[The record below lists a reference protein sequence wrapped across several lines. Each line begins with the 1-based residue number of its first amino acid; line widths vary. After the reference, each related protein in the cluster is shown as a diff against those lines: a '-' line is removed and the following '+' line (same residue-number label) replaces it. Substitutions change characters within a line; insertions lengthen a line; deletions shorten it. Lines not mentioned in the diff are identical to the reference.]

1 MKKTSLICAVFSL
14 LFSSY
19 ADVGDYAIDGW
30 KGTAYAGN
38 GWFAYSVRSAEDGAV
53 RLDNYT
59 SFLLSPQYAS
69 PIRKLALKVKCSSVN
84 PTRRLTVGVLVDGK
98 EDEAEKVSVETPAT
112 AGEYGI
118 VKISWESAEN
128 VTAVR
133 LYLES
138 GGSPAAGEWT
148 LSHIYVFYGS
158 ESENEESVIEQIV
171 NPLAVPGN
179 LTVADFTATSLELAA
194 DEVANAAGYRFSL
207 RPFSESGRFEFVE
220 PFGSAS
226 EMSPDSGW
234 TREAGE
240 NAKFDSYTGAATTDG
255 DLKALK
261 IEKGD
266 AAFISPVCEGAI
278 TEYSLMYR
286 NGTSDVSGKSNRL
299 AVYGRKDDSSE
310 WTEILPPF
318 CFVTDTSKHHL
329 TNAVDS
335 ALGIRQLK
343 VLFTAGENPSA
354 TISVDSLRV
363 ASNGARTYGQTIE
376 ADAAEPRFSFTALE
390 RCRYE
395 FKVKALAGSGNV
407 AYADSEWSAAKE
419 IDLAWAG
426 LELTAP
432 EGVSIDVSGDE
443 MIIRWDEVSG
453 AEYYLVDVFMP
464 GQIEV
469 CVVEGARTGAT
480 TFKVKVP
487 KIGGYAVRVTACG
500 PYGKSV
506 STASVAGAEVKPGAV
521 LGLKVTEMTP
531 NALSVAWSGAAFAEG
546 YRVTLYELTGEN
558 AEEEVRSVLLAECV
572 YVATDLTEGGK
583 YRVKITPLPS
593 GADELSASTDV
604 LDLSDAVPRRPE
616 PFAMHMLDNGVY
628 RQSFAGLATVTKATG
643 VKDID
648 LPYWQFYHADEPVET
663 LRFSALGG
671 KPTAGG
677 VYVCSDAA
685 KTADSY
691 GLGSIAS
698 KESGCAYGLV
708 MTNDRATAMNGFSVS
723 FKVRQ
728 RTFKQSEKSLAL
740 EYLISSEAVTM
751 ASAGDWRALEI
762 PITAPKT
769 EATCGGLSEYVQDIS
784 VSAADIEVR
793 PGEMIAFRWRDPA
806 MASSP
811 LTNIDDVC
819 IACTFEPAPMLIK
832 VK

>member
-1 MKKTSLICAVFSL
+1 MKKTSLMCAVVSFIFSVY
-14 LFSSY
+14 S
-19 ADVGDYAIDGW
+19 DVGDYSIDGW
-30 KGTAYAGN
+30 KGTAYVGN
-38 GWFAYSVRSAEDGAV
+38 GWFAYSVKPSDDGAV
-53 RLDNYT
+53 KLDNYT

-69 PIRKLALKVKCSSVN
+69 PVRKLALKVRCSSVN
-84 PTRRLTVGVLVDGK
+84 PTRRLMIGVLVDGK
-98 EDEAEKVSVETPAT
+98 EDEAEKVSVATPET

-118 VKISWESAEN
+118 VKISWESAKN

-133 LYLES
+133 LYLDS
-138 GGSPAAGEWT
+138 GGTPASGEWT

-158 ESENEESVIEQIV
+158 ESENEESAIEQVV
-171 NPLAVPGN
+171 NPLAVPEN
-179 LTVADFTATSLELAA
+179 LTVADFSVTSLALAA
-194 DEVANAAGYRFSL
+194 DGVANASGYRFAL
-207 RPFSESGRFEFVE
+207 APFSESGRFEHVETFVST
-220 PFGSAS
+220 P
-226 EMSPDSGW
+226 EMSSDSGW

-240 NAKFDSYTGAATTDG
+240 NAKFEAYTGAATTDG

-266 AAFISPVCEGAI
+266 AAFISPVCDGAI

-286 NGTSDVSGKSNRL
+286 NGTSDVSGKSNQL
-299 AVYGRKDDSSE
+299 AVYGRKDESSE
-310 WTEILPPF
+310 WTEILPPSA
-318 CFVTDTSKHHL
+318 FVTDTSKHYL

-343 VLFTAGENPSA
+343 VLFTAGEHPSA

-363 ASNGARTYGQTIE
+363 ASAGVRTYGQAIE
-376 ADAAEPRFSFTALE
+376 ADTDEPRFSFTALE

-407 AYADSEWSAAKE
+407 RYADSGWSAAEE
-419 IDLAWAG
+419 IDLAWAD
-426 LELTAP
+426 LELSAP
-432 EGVSIDVSGDE
+432 EGVSVDVSGDK
-443 MIIRWDEVSG
+443 MIIEWDEVSG

-464 GQIEV
+464 GEIEV
-469 CVVEGARTGAT
+469 CVVKGARTSAT
-480 TFKVKVP
+480 SLTVEVP
-487 KIGGYAVRVTACG
+487 KTGEYAVRVTACG

-506 STASVAGAEVKPGAV
+506 STAGVAGTEVKPGAV
-521 LGLKVTEMTP
+521 SGLKVTEMTP
-531 NALSVAWSGAAFAEG
+531 NTLSVSWSGAAFAEG

-558 AEEEVRSVLLAECV
+558 AEAEVRSVSLTECI

-593 GADELSASTDV
+593 GAGELSASTDII
-604 LDLSDAVPRRPE
+604 DLSGAIPRKPE

-628 RQSFAGLATVTKATG
+628 RQSFDSLSTVTKATAA
-643 VKDID
+643 KDID

-685 KTADSY
+685 KTAGSY
-691 GLGSIAS
+691 GIGSLSS

-728 RTFKQSEKSLAL
+728 RTFKASEKSLAL

-751 ASAGDWRALEI
+751 VSDGDWQALEI
-762 PITAPKT
+762 PVAAPKT

-784 VSAADIEVR
+784 VTAAGIEVR

-806 MASSP
+806 MANSP

-819 IACTFEPAPMLIK
+819 IACTFDPAPMLIK